1 MYLKNDRYVP
11 LCKNCV
17 NEIFDSLSRKY
28 NDNRIATI
36 LCCHMLDIPFYHS
49 LYDSININN
58 NTFSMGLYLR
68 QINGKQYQFK
78 NFCNTLL
85 DKELMKSS
93 SQIQQEKEVKWNK
106 DELQN
111 KNDAIKTIG
120 YDPFE
125 GYSEVDRRFLFNE
138 LVYYFDDDIADDTY
152 KLSQIIQIV
161 NNNNQ
166 IRNYDVLISKLDPI
180 KDAGDIKNLNAMKS
194 NLVGSNDKIAKEN
207 EISVKNRSNKEI
219 GKSTLGYLQRKLR
232 ELDIPKAEANY
243 YDQLRSEGTQWA
255 IDMSHKSVLAN
266 ALFDENDKQE
276 IFTKQREK
284 LLKTQQLLDDEIEK
298 TRLLQAE
305 LDKLKLPKESGD

>member
-138 LVYYFDDDIADDTY
+138 LVKYFDDDIADDTY